1 MTAAQMM
8 EDCGRRDR
16 IRRRGFMIL
25 HDKFDGDREVYISR
39 CEVTAIKEDA
49 LEGEAF
55 AEIMTMS
62 GGRIYVRE
70 TADEVF
76 CEYDAVERV
85 IEDLWEARR
94 GKSGGTS

>member
-25 HDKFDGDREVYISR
+25 HAAFDENREVYISR
-39 CEVTAIKEDA
+39 GEVSAIKEDE
-49 LEGEAF
+49 LEGEAY
-55 AEIMTMS
+55 T
-62 GGRIYVRE
+62 RISTYSANTICVRE

-76 CEYDAVERV
+76 CEYDAVERA
-85 IEDLWEARR
+85 IDELFEEHRK
-94 GKSGGTS
+94 KSGGTS